1 MVRPSAEGV
10 VTPLT
15 NNQPRM
21 AALTTQM
28 TRAIRQRFFENDGED
43 GKWRLLCF
51 ESSVDHDIE
60 VIRLPLGA
68 SGFSDIPK
76 IQKNF
81 FRKIPLDPP
90 LSKGEIISVEWC
102 RIDDLNSSCEPG
114 SC

>member
-1 MVRPSAEGV
+1 
-10 VTPLT
+10 
-15 NNQPRM
+15 M

-43 GKWRLLCF
+43 GKWRLLCY